1 MPTVP
6 VRRHKNGTPATLWNP
21 ITMDADDIQCC
32 DALVSHVC
40 RVLILEQTS
49 IADEK
54 RVENRESFYGI
65 KSPGAEFKADP
76 PFRNVMNSGIKSDI
90 KYFSTHT
97 KYKLFWELLVLFI
110 I

>member
-1 MPTVP
+1 
-6 VRRHKNGTPATLWNP
+6 
-21 ITMDADDIQCC
+21 MDADDIQCC

-54 RVENRESFYGI
+54 RVENRESFCGI

-76 PFRNVMNSGIKSDI
+76 PFRNVLNSGILNQTSNNGSPHRYDFVMLLLLEI
-90 KYFSTHT
+90 KNNWF
-97 KYKLFWELLVLFI
+97 V
-110 I
+110 

>member
-76 PFRNVMNSGIKSDI
+76 PFRNVLNYVI
-90 KYFSTHT
+90 YF
-97 KYKLFWELLVLFI
+97 
-110 I
+110 